1 MKLRHLI
8 VGGITLIT
16 TTACEN
22 NYGSIS
28 QNHDVD
34 SANIVIENIMT
45 RRSIRKYKD
54 TPVEREKLEKIVEC
68 GINAPSGLNQQPWII
83 RVVTDSAFINGT
95 TEIYKRENAERVAAD
110 TDFKNMYRNATA
122 LICIASPIDDSGQF
136 DCGLLAENM
145 MLAAQALKLGT
156 CCLGGPI
163 NFLRDNEEVKP
174 YLNSLD
180 IPSDYRLLYII
191 AVGYPDESPIAK
203 SRDESKVK
211 FL

>member
-1 MKLRHLI
+1 MKLINLFAGCMAI
-8 VGGITLIT
+8 LFT
-16 TTACEN
+16 TSCGEN
-22 NYGSIS
+22 HCNSNVTEI
-28 QNHDVD
+28 D
-34 SANIVIENIMT
+34 SANIVIENIMA

-68 GINAPSGLNQQPWII
+68 GINAPSGLNKQPWVI
-83 RVVTDSAFINGT
+83 RIVTDTAFINAT
-95 TEIYKRENAERVAAD
+95 TEIFKKENAEHVAAD
-110 TDFKNMYRNATA
+110 PNFKNMYRNATA
-122 LICIASPIDDSGQF
+122 LICIASPIDGSGQF

-145 MLAAQALKLGT
+145 MLAAHALKLGT

-163 NFLRDNEEVKP
+163 QFLRDNEDAKP
-174 YLNSLD
+174 YLNSLE

-191 AVGYPDESPIAK
+191 GVGYPDESPVAK

>member
-1 MKLRHLI
+1 MKTINLFASCMAILF
-8 VGGITLIT
+8 
-16 TTACEN
+16 TASCS
-22 NYGSIS
+22 G
-28 QNHDVD
+28 NHDCSKVNDVD
-34 SANIVIENIMT
+34 SANIVIENILA

-83 RVVTDSAFINGT
+83 RIVTDSAFINGT
-95 TEIYKRENAERVAAD
+95 TEIYKKENAERIAAD